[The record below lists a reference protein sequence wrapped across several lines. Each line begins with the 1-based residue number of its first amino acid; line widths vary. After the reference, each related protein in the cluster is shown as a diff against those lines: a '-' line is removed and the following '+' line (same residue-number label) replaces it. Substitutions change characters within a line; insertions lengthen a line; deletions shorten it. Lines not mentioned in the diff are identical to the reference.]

1 MDKIRIQNLQFFTYN
16 GVLKEERVLG
26 QPIALDLELS
36 LPLKKA
42 GVSDD
47 VKDTVSY
54 AEVTE
59 KVSQFVKKNSFNLM
73 EALASGILDVLEENF
88 TPQLVAAKIRLRK
101 LSVPMPGIYDHIE
114 IEMERVMKK

>member
-42 GVSDD
+42 GMSDD